1 MQKYN
6 KVVVC
11 CPAELV
17 TGGPELLH
25 QFVHHLTEQGVDA
38 HITYYPFCSKHST
51 PEAYKHYKINIIS
64 LSEIEAS
71 EDILIV
77 IPETATQIS
86 KRFPY
91 NSIAIW

>member
-38 HITYYPFCSKHST
+38 HITYYPFALSIQLPKL
-51 PEAYKHYKINIIS
+51 INIIKLTS
-64 LSEIEAS
+64 YRYQKLKQVRI
-71 EDILIV
+71 
-77 IPETATQIS
+77 
-86 KRFPY
+86 Y
-91 NSIAIW
+91 

>member
-51 PEAYKHYKINIIS
+51 PEAYKHYKINIWI
-64 LSEIEAS
+64 
-71 EDILIV
+71 
-77 IPETATQIS
+77 TTKNKYS
-86 KRFPY
+86 KY
-91 NSIAIW
+91 NRNGNINIHI